1 MRRNIN
7 ENYGKDNGGSL
18 RGFASKVVAYLI
30 GGGLV
35 LGVYALGYA
44 NGHHFGYKAC
54 EEQATATL
62 IDMERDGAVTFY
74 DTTDGI
80 ENRKFTGMYDSVN
93 KYLDDEYQ
101 KELEF
106 NSETN
111 VLEP

>member
-1 MRRNIN
+1 MRKNIN
-7 ENYGKDNGGSL
+7 ESYGKDNRGSL

-80 ENRKFTGMYDSVN
+80 ENRKFTGMHDAVDKYIDN
-93 KYLDDEYQ
+93 EYLDN
-101 KELEF
+101 L
-106 NSETN
+106 NSN
-111 VLEP
+111 Q

>member
-1 MRRNIN
+1 MRKNMN
-7 ENYGKDNGGSL
+7 GNYGEDNRGLL
-18 RGFASKVVAYLI
+18 RRFATKAVAYLI

-74 DTTDGI
+74 DTTEGI
-80 ENRKFTGMYDSVN
+80 EDRKTTGMYNAVDKYIDN
-93 KYLDDEYQ
+93 EYLDN
-101 KELEF
+101 L
-106 NSETN
+106 NSN
-111 VLEP
+111 R